1 MSFLAPWFLAGV
13 ALLGLP
19 VWLHLL
25 QQHKNTPLPF
35 PSLMFFEKRTIT
47 STRQRRL
54 RYIALFI
61 LRLLLLLLLAIA
73 FAQPY
78 FDQVVPIS
86 SGKRLKLI
94 AIDNSFS
101 MRRGSSLEDAKRAA
115 QGEAGGRAQVL
126 SFGSVVREMGTITDD
141 VLALRAAIAAV
152 TAGDE
157 KSSFAE
163 LARTAR
169 SIAEANRTPV
179 EIHLYTDLQKTS
191 LPGRFADLQLPADAT
206 LTVHEVGPKELPNFF
221 VETVRAPGRI
231 FDPKTVRMQAT
242 VASLHTEAASKKV
255 SVWVDGRMVHTKD
268 VTIPPAGR
276 ATVEFI
282 GLETPYGWRRG
293 EVRIEGGDSFP
304 NDDVSRFA
312 VERSDPRRVLFVR
325 NARDARSELYYAAAL
340 DSAAAGSFKAE
351 VTTNES
357 NPSLQA
363 AAFVVLADPGVLSPG
378 FASGLQEFVKGGGSL
393 LIAVGPN
400 TAVANQ
406 VPVSGLTL
414 GGSRLSDRTRELFQ
428 TIAQREQSHPVIEK
442 AIGLETVKFYQL
454 AQIDPGKAKVLAKTA
469 SGQPVLLEQQMGE
482 GRILILASGLDNLG
496 NNLPIHPAFLPFVER
511 TAQYLSGQ
519 EESAQAVVVGETI
532 ELRAATDRAVT
543 VEVLDANGNRALSM
557 DQAAKATSYQPPTE
571 GFYEVRRNSGRQT
584 LVAANADRR
593 ESDFDRLDTETLAL
607 WKATGT
613 PDAVAGDAAVPAGQK
628 REPWPLWPYLLFLL
642 AAITIAESI
651 YATRYLTREEAA

>member
-25 QQHKNTPLPF
+25 QQHKNTPLQF
-35 PSLMFFEKRTIT
+35 PSLMFFEKRTMT

-78 FDQVVPIS
+78 FNQNVPIS
-86 SGKRLKLI
+86 SGKRLKLL

-101 MRRGSSLEDAKRAA
+101 MRRGSALEDAKRAA
-115 QGEAGGRAQVL
+115 QSEAGGRAQVL
-126 SFGSVVREMGTITDD
+126 SFGSVVREMGPITDD
-141 VLALRAAIAAV
+141 GAALRAAIAAV

-157 KSSFAE
+157 RSSFAE

-179 EIHLYTDLQKTS
+179 EIHLYTDLQKSS

-242 VASLHTEAASKKV
+242 VASLHTEAATKKV
-255 SVWVDGRMVHTKD
+255 SVWMDGRMVHTKD

-312 VERSDPRRVLFVR
+312 VERSDPRRVIFVR

-351 VTTNES
+351 VMTNEA

-363 AAFVVLADPGVLSPG
+363 AAFVVLADPGALSAG
-378 FASGLQEFVKGGGSL
+378 FTSGLQEFVKGGGSL

-414 GGSRLSDRTRELFQ
+414 GGSRLSDRTKELFQ

-469 SGQPVLLEQQMGE
+469 SGQPVLIEQQMGE

-511 TAQYLSGQ
+511 SAQYLSRQ

-543 VEVLDANGNRALSM
+543 VEVLDANGNRALSL

-593 ESDFDRLDTETLAL
+593 ESDFDRLDGETLAL